1 MFDAMNILAANN
13 LALLTVE
20 GFVNPKLKIEKVTTN
35 RMGKVKHE
43 RGISSGFYLGDRLA
57 SKMLHIFRL

>member
-1 MFDAMNILAANN
+1 MNMLAANN

-35 RMGKVKHE
+35 RMVKVKHE
-43 RGISSGFYLGDRLA
+43 RGICGALYLGDRLA
-57 SKMLHIFRL
+57 SKILLIFRL